1 LTLQEPAALNTSS
14 VPLSAAHHTGTET
27 GVPSRLKVV
36 MLTKG
41 SVASA
46 ALSTL

>member
-1 LTLQEPAALNTSS
+1 MTSS

-36 MLTKG
+36 MLAKG
-41 SVASA
+41 SVARVV
-46 ALSTL
+46 LSTSVNLLFDRC